1 MMQVVSVHVHA
12 PLLGHSGHVLSNR
25 NLGHQYFQ
33 GRFLGNWNCGYIHY
47 ITCQNCRRPVNATGP
62 IEARRPHK
70 VNRPRPAR
78 WISLASEGSVRP
90 IMFESHYFRVA
101 GRQTTGLRLLHC
113 SAEYRARVS
122 GGAESAGVLS
132 TLASEFRV
140 AWLPFDECLPTVV
153 V

>member
-1 MMQVVSVHVHA
+1 MIQVVSVHVHA

-47 ITCQNCRRPVNATGP
+47 ITCQNCRKASECNGP
-62 IEARRPHK
+62 DRSSTTAQGKPTSACKVDIAR
-70 VNRPRPAR
+70 
-78 WISLASEGSVRP
+78 SEGSVRP
-90 IMFESHYFRVA
+90 IMIESHYFRVA